1 MTGMLLTSA
10 IGVSLF
16 TPSSTTPQDVLRA
29 LYSAAQD
36 ARSAPD
42 LVSAYS
48 SAADEAYQR
57 RYQLLQDFGPALR
70 CDDQLRLVFQPRID
84 LCTGGCAGAEALLRW
99 NHPVLGAVSPGEF
112 VPIIEHSPHAQA
124 MTAFVLDRALAQAR
138 RWDEAGHGLVMSVNI
153 SAANLHEPDFARA
166 VEAALRRHGVAP
178 ERMELEVTESAVMQ
192 DAGQARRQLDALAA
206 AGIRLAIDDFG
217 TGYSSLAYLHDIPA
231 QVVKIDRS
239 FVLKLGNGERE
250 QSLVRS
256 MIGLSHDLSYR
267 VVAEGVET
275 VEAADQLAAMGCDE
289 AQGYLYA
296 RPLEV
301 EQFDAWLPKHHQQRA
316 ALRLI

>member
-1 MTGMLLTSA
+1 
-10 IGVSLF
+10 
-16 TPSSTTPQDVLRA
+16 
-29 LYSAAQD
+29 
-36 ARSAPD
+36 
-42 LVSAYS
+42 
-48 SAADEAYQR
+48 
-57 RYQLLQDFGPALR
+57 
-70 CDDQLRLVFQPRID
+70 
-84 LCTGGCAGAEALLRW
+84 
-99 NHPVLGAVSPGEF
+99 
-112 VPIIEHSPHAQA
+112 
-124 MTAFVLDRALAQAR
+124 
-138 RWDEAGHGLVMSVNI
+138 
-153 SAANLHEPDFARA
+153 
-166 VEAALRRHGVAP
+166 
-178 ERMELEVTESAVMQ
+178 MELEVTESAVMQ